1 MAFLSLSRLEKL
13 QGAQKASALRTTSW
27 AFKALSKNEIRR
39 GSIFLLNSKG
49 HHLESRSTSMIA
61 AQGTN
66 VTYLGIQIT
75 KKFVE

>member
-27 AFKALSKNEIRR
+27 AFKALSKDEIRR
-39 GSIFLLNSKG
+39 GRIFLLNSKG
-49 HHLESRSTSMIA
+49 HHSESSTSMIA

-66 VTYLGIQIT
+66 LTYLGIQIT